1 MRQLDTALGRSISW
15 DYPSHRFALIGSAAG
30 TVILA
35 VVRLVGDRPVTIG
48 NLLGTFG
55 ALFFAWGVAR
65 ELDPDENLAASIA
78 LVLAFVALLQYGFA
92 SLWLVGGIGLGARLI
107 VGTVGVS
114 VRWGDA
120 AVLSLLAGYLGYR
133 HASWIAIAV
142 MVLGAVVAGGRRR
155 IPAGLL
161 VTAGG
166 LIGLVL
172 TDRWAG
178 LVVPSGETLAGL
190 VGVAAAIVILW
201 NAPAPVSLTDRRQK
215 PIEPERLLAG
225 RVAAAI
231 AIVVTAVQTGFFAA
245 LSPVASALLGA
256 AAVRLIRFVQTEV
269 REPDGTG

>member
-1 MRQLDTALGRSISW
+1 VRQLDTALGRSISW

-161 VTAGG
+161 VATAGV
-166 LIGLVL
+166 IGLAFSNEP
-172 TDRWAG
+172 AG
-178 LVVPSGETLAGL
+178 FVVPDGETLVAL
-190 VGVAAAIVILW
+190 VGAVAAIVILW
-201 NAPAPVSLTDRRQK
+201 NDPAPSSLTDRRQK
-215 PIEPERLLAG
+215 PIERERLLMG
-225 RVAAAI
+225 RVAAAV
-231 AIVVTAVQTGFFAA
+231 AIVVISFQTGFFAA
-245 LSPVASALLGA
+245 LSPVASALLA
-256 AAVRLIRFVQTEV
+256 TAAVRVIRFVQTET
-269 REPDGTG
+269 RGLTD